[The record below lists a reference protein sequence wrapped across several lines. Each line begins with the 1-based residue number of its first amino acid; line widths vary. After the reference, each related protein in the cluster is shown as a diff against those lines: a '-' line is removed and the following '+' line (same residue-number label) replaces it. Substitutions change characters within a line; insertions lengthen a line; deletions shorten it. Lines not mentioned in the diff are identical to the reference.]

1 MKMSIKKIKR
11 RKTRASKARFEDCIP
26 VMIGEGAECAGKKR
40 KLVPVE
46 EFTFFAITSSFKTM
60 QLYQKSKYIG
70 SCL

>member
-11 RKTRASKARFEDCIP
+11 RKLRTSKARFEDYIP

-46 EFTFFAITSSFKTM
+46 EFTF
-60 QLYQKSKYIG
+60 L
-70 SCL
+70 L